1 MYQKINMTELSIV
14 IPCYNEEKNM
24 ASVIERFAKLR
35 QRHQIEL
42 ITVDNGS
49 TDNTG
54 EVLRKL
60 THINSFVKVVSIEK
74 NIGYGHG
81 IMAGLKEASGEV
93 VSWTHADL
101 QTDPEDILV
110 AYDTYK
116 KSGGD
121 VVIKGKRKGRDFL
134 DVAFTFLMSV
144 ATTLILQ
151 RKVSDINAQPK
162 MFSRNF
168 LALMKNP
175 PDDFSLDVYCLYVAK
190 QNNIPI
196 IEIPVAFRKRKH
208 GVSKSAP
215 NILKKVQFSIST
227 LIAIIRMRFRKN

>member
-1 MYQKINMTELSIV
+1 MTELSIV
-14 IPCYNEEKNM
+14 IPCYNEEKNI
-24 ASVIERFAKLR
+24 ASMIERFAVLR
-35 QRHQIEL
+35 QKCQLEL

-49 TDNTG
+49 TDDTG
-54 EVLRKL
+54 VELRKL
-60 THINSFVKVVSIEK
+60 ASTNSFIKVVSIGK

-81 IMAGLKEASGEV
+81 IMTGLKEASGEV

-144 ATTLILQ
+144 AATLILQ

-168 LALMKNP
+168 LTLMKNP

-190 QNNIPI
+190 QNNITI

-215 NILKKVQFSIST
+215 NILKKIQFSIST
-227 LIAIIRMRFRKN
+227 LIAIVRMRFRKD

>member
-1 MYQKINMTELSIV
+1 MTELSIV
-14 IPCYNEEKNM
+14 IPCYNEEKNI
-24 ASVIERFAKLR
+24 ASMIERFAVLR
-35 QRHQIEL
+35 QKCQLEL

-60 THINSFVKVVSIEK
+60 ASTNSFIKVVSIEK

-81 IMAGLKEASGEV
+81 IMTGLKETSGEV

-110 AYDTYK
+110 AYNTYK
-116 KSGGD
+116 KRGGD
-121 VVIKGKRKGRDFL
+121 VVIKGKRRERDLL

-144 ATTLILQ
+144 VATLILQ

-175 PDDFSLDVYCLYVAK
+175 PTDFSLDVYCLYVAK

-215 NILKKVQFSIST
+215 NILKKIQFSIST
-227 LIAIIRMRFRKN
+227 LIAIVRMRFRKN